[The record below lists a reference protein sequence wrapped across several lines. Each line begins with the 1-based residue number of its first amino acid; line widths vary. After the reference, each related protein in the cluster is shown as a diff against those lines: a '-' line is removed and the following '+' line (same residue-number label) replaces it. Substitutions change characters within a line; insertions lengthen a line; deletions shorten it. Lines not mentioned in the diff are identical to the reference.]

1 MSIDQTPGHVFV
13 TRGDLTA
20 LACDAWLVPTDASL
34 AIEEPWRS
42 AVGDLAVTPPRGWSD
57 DGLRAIPLQ
66 RSGPAEPVPWLVNV
80 GGTSATS
87 PEWHIQGVR
96 DWILGASRALQGT
109 EPLHGR
115 ARHLLALPVVGT
127 GHGGAADA
135 KGEITQWLVAA
146 LVEEAAR
153 HHVDVAL
160 VTHTAHAFAA
170 AHEAR
175 RRLDIPPVGL
185 TPELVD
191 LAVSL
196 ATEARQGR
204 LVLFL
209 GAGIGKGAGLPMW
222 SDLVDQLARDAGM
235 SDDERERL
243 AMLAD
248 PLDRARIVEG
258 RLATRKV
265 EIGSAIALRFSGLR
279 RTSLAHTLL
288 SSLPITESA
297 TTNYDTLFEQAREA
311 AGRGVAVLPYDSAA
325 GADGWLLKMHGSVD
339 HPEDIVLTRDDYLG
353 YAEQRA
359 ALKGIVQALLITRH
373 MLFVGFSLTDPTFHQ
388 VVHDVRRAV
397 RRSSG
402 PPAPFGTA
410 VMFDPD
416 PMLSE
421 LWRSDIDIIGVGGET
436 AEPGRQLEIFLD
448 HLLSQASTNSAHVLD
463 PSYEGLLSESEIA
476 LRDAL
481 LKLAGAGDGVAGD
494 APAWSIVRRMLD
506 DLGGTPGPG

>member
-13 TRGDLTA
+13 THGDLTA
-20 LACDAWLVPTDASL
+20 LACDAWLVPTDAVL

-42 AVGDLAVTPPRGWSD
+42 SVDGLPATLPHGWSD
-57 DGLRAIPLQ
+57 DGLRVSPLGPP
-66 RSGPAEPVPWLVNV
+66 GPAEPVPWLVNV
-80 GGTSATS
+80 GGTSVTS

-127 GHGGAADA
+127 GYGGAADA
-135 KGEITQWLVAA
+135 KGDITRWLVAA
-146 LVEEAAR
+146 LVEEASR
-153 HHVDVAL
+153 RQVDVVL

-170 AHEAR
+170 AQESR
-175 RRLDIPPVGL
+175 RRLGIAPVGL

-196 ATEARQGR
+196 ATDARQGR

-209 GAGIGKGAGLPMW
+209 GAGIGKGAGLPLW

-235 SDDERERL
+235 SDDERVQL

-248 PLDRARIVEG
+248 PLDRARLVEV
-258 RLATRKV
+258 RLAARKV

-288 SSLPITESA
+288 ASLPVTESA
-297 TTNYDTLFEQAREA
+297 TTNYDTLFEEARAA
-311 AGRGVAVLPYDSAA
+311 AGRRVAVLPYETAA

-339 HPEDIVLTRDDYLG
+339 HPGDIVLTRDDYLG

-359 ALKGIVQALLITRH
+359 ALKGIVQALLITRR

-397 RRSSG
+397 RQSSG

-410 VMFDPD
+410 LMFDPD

-421 LWRSDIDIIGVGGET
+421 LWQSDIDIVGVGGET
-436 AEPGRQLEIFLD
+436 ADPGRQLEIFLD
-448 HLLSQASTNSAHVLD
+448 HLLAQASTNSAHLLD
-463 PSYEGLLSESEIA
+463 PSYAGLLSENEIA
-476 LRDAL
+476 LRNAL
-481 LKLAGAGDGVAGD
+481 RKLAGAGDGAARD

-506 DLGGTPGPG
+506 DLGDKPDPG